1 MIINGIYFNEDNIFS
16 MKILHHSS
24 PITNGIF
31 YTNEDNTLLLYDNFL
46 YNVNGVATNI
56 ITDVIDFIYENSKS
70 NHLLN
75 KETIGNVLRRYKDH
89 DLSYSR
95 YSGDYVEDNNIRRI
109 MGLYDSFISN
119 IREKHKLNVSFKLE
133 IHEFNINI
141 VSSGGHTESLPIL
154 NIEKKINL
162 HNLTSDSIKDIIN
175 FNPETTMEQLQKKYF
190 ISNKK
195 QLFN

>member
-1 MIINGIYFNEDNIFS
+1 MIIDGTYFNEDNIFS
-16 MKILHHSS
+16 MKILHYSRTIDNS
-24 PITNGIF
+24 IY
-31 YTNEDNTLLLYDNFL
+31 YTNDDNTLLLYNNFL
-46 YNVNGVATNI
+46 YNVNGIATNI
-56 ITDVIDFIYENSKS
+56 NNDVIDFIYENSKS
-70 NHLLN
+70 NNLD
-75 KETIGNVLRRYKDH
+75 KEIIGKTLREYTYRNIPH
-89 DLSYSR
+89 QYSR
-95 YSGDYVEDNNIRRI
+95 GYDENEKLRKI
-109 MGLYDSFISN
+109 MDLYKLFISN
-119 IREKHKLNVSFKLE
+119 IKQKHELNVSFKLE

-162 HNLTSDSIKDIIN
+162 SNLTSDSIKDIIN

>member
-1 MIINGIYFNEDNIFS
+1 MLWKTIGKGYRF
-16 MKILHHSS
+16 
-24 PITNGIF
+24 
-31 YTNEDNTLLLYDNFL
+31 LLYNNFL
-46 YNVNGVATNI
+46 YDINGVNGVVTSINN
-56 ITDVIDFIYENSKS
+56 DVIDFIYENSKS
-70 NHLLN
+70 NNLD
-75 KETIGNVLRRYKDH
+75 KEIIGKTLREYTYRNIPH
-89 DLSYSR
+89 QYSR
-95 YSGDYVEDNNIRRI
+95 GYDENEKLRKI
-109 MGLYDSFISN
+109 MDLYKLFISN
-119 IREKHKLNVSFKLE
+119 IKQKHELNVSFKLE

-175 FNPETTMEQLQKKYF
+175 FNPETTMEQLQKKYL